1 MFARFEHMTFTHF
14 YSFHVTGRN
23 GGHKTLS
30 SCLGWRRKKK
40 KKKLNLIVLDSGVE
54 VVYDYLSDGT
64 SVQER

>member
-14 YSFHVTGRN
+14 YSFHVIGRN

-40 KKKLNLIVLDSGVE
+40 KLSLIVLDSGVE
-54 VVYDYLSDGT
+54 VMCGYLSDGT

>member
-14 YSFHVTGRN
+14 YSFHVIGRN

-30 SCLGWRRKKK
+30 SCLGWRSKKK
-40 KKKLNLIVLDSGVE
+40 RSLIVLDSGVE

>member
-1 MFARFEHMTFTHF
+1 MEDIKHF
-14 YSFHVTGRN
+14 LLVLA
-23 GGHKTLS
+23 GGE
-30 SCLGWRRKKK
+30 KKK